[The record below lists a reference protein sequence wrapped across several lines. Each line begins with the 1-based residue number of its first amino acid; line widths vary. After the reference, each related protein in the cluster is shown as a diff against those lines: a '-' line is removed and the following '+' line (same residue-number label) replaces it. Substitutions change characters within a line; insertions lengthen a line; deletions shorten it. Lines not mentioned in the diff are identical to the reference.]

1 MWTIVARFAEAAAS
15 VSHYI
20 RDEPCATGIHLL
32 VARGTTEAPGVGRMG
47 VVARKVTLAIP
58 GSTIE
63 AIDYP
68 AVFSNYSDSEEKGA
82 IAFEKRLIA
91 YHERCP
97 DTKVALL
104 GYSQGAHAMMD
115 SLCGNSGEG
124 NDYQAS
130 KGYLEVFNET
140 VVAAVA
146 YGDPSHT
153 VNGTDGGAP
162 WNLGSSTHN
171 GIFPREN
178 MTSCLPLAD
187 RIASWCDTGDV
198 YCDNGQDSTVHGGY
212 FGNYTTET
220 VNWIVEKYN
229 AAIAADQKDGGSDS
243 GNSTST
249 VPASSSTSTVPA
261 PSSTFTVPAPS
272 STSTGVA
279 APTGSGSPVVSATP
293 SVSASGTPV
302 EGAAV
307 SVRGSSMMVFA
318 GVVGAVGMGLGLF

>member
-1 MWTIVARFAEAAAS
+1 
-15 VSHYI
+15 
-20 RDEPCATGIHLL
+20 
-32 VARGTTEAPGVGRMG
+32 
-47 VVARKVTLAIP
+47 
-58 GSTIE
+58 
-63 AIDYP
+63 
-68 AVFSNYSDSEEKGA
+68 
-82 IAFEKRLIA
+82 
-91 YHERCP
+91 
-97 DTKVALL
+97 
-104 GYSQGAHAMMD
+104 
-115 SLCGNSGEG
+115 
-124 NDYQAS
+124 
-130 KGYLEVFNET
+130 
-140 VVAAVA
+140 
-146 YGDPSHT
+146 
-153 VNGTDGGAP
+153 
-162 WNLGSSTHN
+162 
-171 GIFPREN
+171 

-249 VPASSSTSTVPA
+249 VPA
-261 PSSTFTVPAPS
+261 PS

>member
-1 MWTIVARFAEAAAS
+1 MWTIVARFVEAAAS

-20 RDEPCATGIHLL
+20 REEPCATGLHLI
-32 VARGTTEAPGVGRMG
+32 VARGSTEAPGVGRIG
-47 VVARKVTLAIP
+47 VVARNVTALIP

-68 AVFSNYSDSEEKGA
+68 ATFSNYSDSEEKGA
-82 IAFEKRLIA
+82 MAFEKRVVE
-91 YHERCP
+91 YYERCP
-97 DTKVALL
+97 NTKVALL

-130 KGYLEVFNET
+130 REYLDVFNKT

-153 VNGTDGGAP
+153 VDKGAT
-162 WNLGSSTHN
+162 WNLGSSTRN
-171 GIFPREN
+171 GVSFFCSIRGTNTNTQIFPREN
-178 MTSCLPLAD
+178 MTSCLPFGD
-187 RIASWCDTGDV
+187 KIASWCDTGDV
-198 YCDNGQDSTVHGGY
+198 YCDFGNDTTVHGGY
-212 FGNYTTET
+212 FGNYTMET

-229 AAIAADQKDGGSDS
+229 ASLEAEESDGNYTGIW
-243 GNSTST
+243 TST
-249 VPASSSTSTVPA
+249 APA
-261 PSSTFTVPAPS
+261 PTA
-272 STSTGVA
+272 TSTGVS

-293 SVSASGTPV
+293 SASASGAPV

-307 SVRGSSMMVFA
+307 SVRGSGVMVLA

>member
-1 MWTIVARFAEAAAS
+1 
-15 VSHYI
+15 
-20 RDEPCATGIHLL
+20 
-32 VARGTTEAPGVGRMG
+32 
-47 VVARKVTLAIP
+47 
-58 GSTIE
+58 
-63 AIDYP
+63 
-68 AVFSNYSDSEEKGA
+68 
-82 IAFEKRLIA
+82 
-91 YHERCP
+91 
-97 DTKVALL
+97 
-104 GYSQGAHAMMD
+104 
-115 SLCGNSGEG
+115 
-124 NDYQAS
+124 
-130 KGYLEVFNET
+130 
-140 VVAAVA
+140 
-146 YGDPSHT
+146 
-153 VNGTDGGAP
+153 
-162 WNLGSSTHN
+162 
-171 GIFPREN
+171 

-261 PSSTFTVPAPS
+261 PSST
-272 STSTGVA
+272 STGVA

>member
-1 MWTIVARFAEAAAS
+1 MWTIVARFVEAAAS

-20 RDEPCATGIHLL
+20 REEPCATGLHMM
-32 VARGTTEAPGVGRMG
+32 VARGSSEPAGLGRIG
-47 VVARKVTLAIP
+47 VVARNVTLLIP

-68 AVFSNYSDSEEKGA
+68 ATFTNYSDSEEKGA
-82 IAFEKRLIA
+82 IAFEKRLID

-130 KGYLEVFNET
+130 KGYLDVFNET

-153 VNGTDGGAP
+153 VDGPDGGAP
-162 WNLGSSTHN
+162 WNLGTSTNN

-178 MTSCLPLAD
+178 MTSCRPLAS
-187 RIASWCDTGDV
+187 RIASWCDTGDI
-198 YCDNGQDSTVHGGY
+198 YCDAGADSTVHGGY
-212 FGNYTTET
+212 FGNYTMET
-220 VNWIVEKYN
+220 VNWIVEKYK
-229 AAIAADQKDGGSDS
+229 ASIAAGGSDS

-249 VPASSSTSTVPA
+249 VPA
-261 PSSTFTVPAPS
+261 PS
-272 STSTGVA
+272 STSTTSSGVA
-279 APTGSGSPVVSATP
+279 APTGSGSAVVSATP
-293 SVSASGTPV
+293 SASASGAPV

-307 SVRGSSMMVFA
+307 SLRGSGVMVLA
-318 GVVGAVGMGLGLF
+318 CVAGAVGMGLGLF